1 MRVLSI
7 AAVLVTGLLGCAP
20 QDPVSYA
27 QMVCADQ
34 DGLVPGGDEHAA
46 CVRFVAENPPDA
58 LLAIGGAMLGPLKA
72 ARDMRHDALSAHR
85 YR

>member
-1 MRVLSI
+1 
-7 AAVLVTGLLGCAP
+7 
-20 QDPVSYA
+20 
-27 QMVCADQ
+27 
-34 DGLVPGGDEHAA
+34 
-46 CVRFVAENPPDA
+46 VAENPPDA